1 MRTTMMTLAAL
12 LMSLSMS
19 TAAMAQDEGE
29 PDTTYDFE
37 DDDVEGEYRS
47 PLGESIV
54 VRQGAGRVSLVRPR
68 LHFMPEL
75 MKSVE
80 TI

>member
-1 MRTTMMTLAAL
+1 MRTTLMTLAAIL
-12 LMSLSMS
+12 TLSLS
-19 TAAMAQDEGE
+19 TAAMAQDREDPE
-29 PDTTYDFE
+29 TTYDFE
-37 DDDVEGEYRS
+37 DDDVQGEYRS